1 MAFVQ
6 PLQSNPRPGGRGLPA
21 IGFLL
26 LVQVAIELAVLGYDL
41 SHSGLH
47 YLPIALGVPVDAQY
61 WVPAP
66 VSFTGYDTALVL
78 TLLVLA
84 FGAVNGRRWAR
95 PGAVAVLA
103 VNGYCSATAL
113 ITAFVN
119 YGEGLLHQGTAWTLL
134 TASLVVDIVIA
145 LVVVLLAAAGRE
157 QSAPALSPY
166 PPPYAPAP
174 SAPASYAP
182 APAAPAPAPG
192 AWGAPGQPAAPTGYW
207 PPQPPAGTPGAGY
220 GFPPPPPA
228 PPVQP
233 PAQPPVPPSV

>member
-41 SHSGLH
+41 NRSGVS
-47 YLPIALGVPVDAQY
+47 YLPAALGVPVDARY

-78 TLLVLA
+78 TALVLA

-103 VNGYCSATAL
+103 VNGYVSATAL
-113 ITAFVN
+113 ITV
-119 YGEGLLHQGTAWTLL
+119 LLLNESILRLDIVDLLL
-134 TASLVVDIVIA
+134 TATLLVDVVLA
-145 LVVVLLAAAGRE
+145 LVVVLIAAVGRE
-157 QSAPALSPY
+157 QSAPALPPFPSPY
-166 PPPYAPAP
+166 PPA
-174 SAPASYAP
+174 
-182 APAAPAPAPG
+182 APAPG
-192 AWGAPGQPAAPTGYW
+192 AWGAPSRPAGPAGYW
-207 PPQPPAGTPGAGY
+207 PPQPPSAAPSADAGPGFGAGF
-220 GFPPPPPA
+220 GAPPPPPV
-228 PPVQP
+228 PPL
-233 PAQPPVPPSV
+233 PPVPPSV

>member
-41 SHSGLH
+41 SRSGLH

-66 VSFTGYDTALVL
+66 AAFTGYDTALVI
-78 TLLVLA
+78 TALVLA

-103 VNGYCSATAL
+103 VNGYGSATAL
-113 ITAFVN
+113 ITTVVN
-119 YGEGLLHQGTAWTLL
+119 GGADGILHQDATFLLL
-134 TASLVVDIVIA
+134 TATLVLDVVIA
-145 LVVVLLAAAGRE
+145 LVVVLIAAAGRE
-157 QSAPALSPY
+157 QSAPAPSPY
-166 PPPYAPAP
+166 PAPYPPA
-174 SAPASYAP
+174 
-182 APAAPAPAPG
+182 APAPG
-192 AWGAPGQPAAPTGYW
+192 AWGTPSRPAGPAGYW
-207 PPQPPAGTPGAGY
+207 PPQPPSAAPSADAGPGFGAGF
-220 GFPPPPPA
+220 GAPPPPP
-228 PPVQP
+228 VP
-233 PAQPPVPPSV
+233 PAPPVPPSV

>member
-41 SHSGLH
+41 DRSGVN
-47 YLPIALGVPVDAQY
+47 YLPAALGVPVDARY
-61 WVPAP
+61 WVPAQ
-66 VSFTGYDTALVL
+66 VGFTGYDTALVL
-78 TLLVLA
+78 TALVLA

-103 VNGYCSATAL
+103 VNGYVSATTL
-113 ITAFVN
+113 ITV
-119 YGEGLLHQGTAWTLL
+119 LLLNESILRLDIVDLLL
-134 TASLVVDIVIA
+134 TATLPVDVVLA
-145 LVVVLLAAAGRE
+145 LVVALIAAVGRE
-157 QSAPALSPY
+157 RSAPDLSPF
-166 PPPYAPAP
+166 PSPYGPAP
-174 SAPASYAP
+174 F
-182 APAAPAPAPG
+182 APAPG
-192 AWGAPGQPAAPTGYW
+192 AWGSPPQPAPPTWYW

-233 PAQPPVPPSV
+233 PGPPSV